1 MKNIE
6 EIIRFEKFLYLEEKS
21 ENTVKKYIRDVN
33 TFIGFLGI
41 ENISFDKS
49 INKVLVMKY
58 KAYLKE
64 RYNIVSANS
73 MIASIN
79 AFLKFIDRIDLCVK
93 PFKVQKSAFCDK
105 SKELSF
111 EEYNRLVETAMTS
124 GNERLALVL
133 QTICATGIRISE
145 LKYITVD
152 AVERGH
158 VSVSLKNKTRI
169 VFLVKKL
176 RKKLKEYIKSQ
187 KIKKGSVFVTKN
199 GKPLDRTNIW
209 REMKKLCEKAKVEP
223 SKVFPHNLRH
233 LFAKAFYEK
242 EKDIAKLADI
252 LGHSSINTTRIY
264 IISSGDEHL
273 RRMEG
278 MRLVI

>member
-1 MKNIE
+1 MKIYD
-6 EIIRFEKFLYLEEKS
+6 EIIHFSEQLYIEEKS
-21 ENTVKKYIRDVN
+21 ENTINKYVRDVKVFCEYAN
-33 TFIGFLGI
+33 KSLCSSDEFM
-41 ENISFDKS
+41 NKSF
-49 INKVLVMKY
+49 VMKY
-58 KAYLKE
+58 KSFLREK
-64 RYNIVSANS
+64 YNIVSANS

-79 AFLKFIDRIDLCVK
+79 AFFKFIDRLDLCVK
-93 PFKVQKSAFCDK
+93 QFKIQKSAFCDK

-111 EEYNRLVETAMTS
+111 EEYNRLVETALAY
-124 GNERLALVL
+124 GNERLSLVL

-145 LKYITVD
+145 LQYITVD
-152 AVERGH
+152 AVDLGH
-158 VSVSLKNKTRI
+158 VSVSLKNKTRT

-176 RKKLKEYIKSQ
+176 RRKLKEYIKAN

-209 REMKKLCEKAKVEP
+209 REMKNLCKKANVEE

-233 LFAKAFYEK
+233 LFARAFYEK

-264 IISSGDEHL
+264 IITSGDEHL
-273 RRMEG
+273 RRMEC